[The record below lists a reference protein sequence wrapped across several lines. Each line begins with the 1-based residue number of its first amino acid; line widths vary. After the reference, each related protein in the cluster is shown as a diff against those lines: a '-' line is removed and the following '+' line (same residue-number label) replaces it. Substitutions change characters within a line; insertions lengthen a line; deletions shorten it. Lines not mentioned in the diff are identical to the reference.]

1 MRILVDAD
9 GCPVRKII
17 VQVARA
23 AKIPVVMFADTSH
36 RIEDGYSEVITA
48 SKGKDSV
55 DIVLINR
62 VEAGDIVVTQDYGV
76 ATMALA
82 KRAIAVSQNGFE
94 YTNENIDRLLF
105 QRYLSQKVRKSGGKS
120 PKIKKRKTADDHA
133 FRELLLRL
141 VTR

>member
-23 AKIPVVMFADTSH
+23 NKIPVVMFADTSH

-82 KRAIAVSQNGFE
+82 RERDVARMMKGAQPRSRSNSDQVNTPTFGVKSNTRAIRAGTV
-94 YTNENIDRLLF
+94 
-105 QRYLSQKVRKSGGKS
+105 GGKW
-120 PKIKKRKTADDHA
+120 
-133 FRELLLRL
+133 
-141 VTR
+141 